1 MASWGERLTRI
12 RTETTDVKRIVGYLP
27 CGDEVEGVA
36 VELEQA
42 EHELRRVAVRPVS
55 EKGVRRKERQR
66 SIDQRR
72 DRLHAHSER
81 VSTAQPNAQLA
92 L

>member
-1 MASWGERLTRI
+1 MQNRLSVASYYLLSSL
-12 RTETTDVKRIVGYLP
+12 VVVVVGYLP
-27 CGDEVEGVA
+27 CGDEVESVA
-36 VELEQA
+36 IELKQA
-42 EHELRRVAVRPVS
+42 EHELRRVAVRPVG
-55 EKGVRRKERQR
+55 EEGVRRKERQR

-81 VSTAQPNAQLA
+81 VSTARPNAQLV